1 MQELALNRMPHWLT
15 PSMIRELISA
25 EARNAVRDEVQV
37 QVARPHDVALT
48 SLMELEM
55 ARQQVAEASRDMMQP
70 MVDNHRRISVAADA
84 TTTVERIRMHDHN
97 ASRMQT
103 VALFPRATKNSDHH
117 DPNSHRGQQNAERVL
132 LEERLQTL
140 ELEVSEKSKG
150 AEERKEAV
158 AAVAKSDNE
167 VSSLH
172 VALEE
177 SNRVKKE
184 LEQRVKMLELE
195 VKANERAARREQ
207 GNVKV
212 MNKEIWDRERHIKTE
227 MLQLIKTVNEK
238 LQYELETTQFNASRE
253 RQLLQS
259 VVEGSKRG
267 APHERE
273 HGGCDALS
281 ASSVLIVPWTDRRLT
296 L

>member
-1 MQELALNRMPHWLT
+1 M
-15 PSMIRELISA
+15 
-25 EARNAVRDEVQV
+25 
-37 QVARPHDVALT
+37 
-48 SLMELEM
+48 
-55 ARQQVAEASRDMMQP
+55 
-70 MVDNHRRISVAADA
+70 
-84 TTTVERIRMHDHN
+84 
-97 ASRMQT
+97 
-103 VALFPRATKNSDHH
+103 
-117 DPNSHRGQQNAERVL
+117 
-132 LEERLQTL
+132 
-140 ELEVSEKSKG
+140 SEKSKE
-150 AEERKEAV
+150 AEERKE
-158 AAVAKSDNE
+158 AVAKSDNE

-227 MLQLIKTVNEK
+227 MLQLKTVNEK

-281 ASSVLIVPWTDRRLT
+281 ASSVLSVPWTDRRLT